1 MLDIGWSELAVIAV
15 IALLIVGPKDLP
27 RILRMAGRWAAKA
40 RSMAR
45 EFQGSIDDM
54 VRESELDDVR
64 KSIEKTAGVDLKKA
78 IKDTVDPTGDLTKS
92 MDSMK
97 AIDPI
102 KGLAG
107 DSSAKP
113 AQGEP
118 AKPESTAAKASK
130 PAKPAT
136 AKTTKAK
143 KTTKTAARSKAK
155 AKPTAKAKPAAKA
168 KPRAKARAKPR
179 ARA

>member
-54 VRESELDDVR
+54 VRESELDEVK
-64 KSIEKTAGVDLKKA
+64 KSIEKTVDLKKS
-78 IKDTVDPTGDLTKS
+78 IQDTVDPTGALTQS
-92 MDSMK
+92 MDSLK
-97 AIDPI
+97 ATDPI

-107 DSSAKP
+107 DSTAK
-113 AQGEP
+113 QDKDKP
-118 AKPESTAAKASK
+118 AKPKSTAAKAPN
-130 PAKPAT
+130 PAKPAA

-143 KTTKTAARSKAK
+143 KTTKTAARPKAK
-155 AKPTAKAKPAAKA
+155 AKPAVKAKPKAKAKA
-168 KPRAKARAKPR
+168 KPRARA
-179 ARA
+179 

>member
-54 VRESELDDVR
+54 VRESELDEVK
-64 KSIEKTAGVDLKKA
+64 KSIEKTAGVDLKKS
-78 IKDTVDPTGDLTKS
+78 IVDTVDPTGALTQS

-107 DSSAKP
+107 DSTAKP
-113 AQGEP
+113 DKDEP
-118 AKPESTAAKASK
+118 AKSKSTAAKASK
-130 PAKPAT
+130 PAKPAA

-143 KTTKTAARSKAK
+143 KTAGGGARPK
-155 AKPTAKAKPAAKA
+155 AKAKPAAKT
-168 KPRAKARAKPR
+168 KPKAKAKAKPR